1 MRINKPIVN
10 YKDWKTK
17 VIIGYVL
24 IIALFCVATTWILF
38 VTVPQAMED
47 MNRSESPV
55 ALHTWGGTGG
65 KARGYGGRAAR

>member
-24 IIALFCVATTWILF
+24 IIALFCVATDLDSF
-38 VTVPQAMED
+38 C
-47 MNRSESPV
+47 NRASGNGRDEPLGV
-55 ALHTWGGTGG
+55 FGGF
-65 KARGYGGRAAR
+65 AS